1 MMKKINTMLEKSK
14 AFEKQ
19 VKTSSDI
26 IQEKNKMSELKKEE
40 WNKLTEFAQ
49 KYIPYLNKEDKIKAE
64 GLFEQGERMDI
75 LIKEKLAK
83 MDLSKPNEIEKTLKL
98 VDMSYDNKY
107 KIFTKVIDIFKS
119 NMTKRMSDGT
129 ISRVEVDVFNILLAK
144 RNKEKE
150 AFLNEKT
157 SSFNKIYEKL
167 NASKKISDGIPKT
180 QPMVKEIS
188 SYTREDDASSFFE
201 DNIPSEAPLSDE
213 FLNIVKEVLD
223 LFS

>member
-1 MMKKINTMLEKSK
+1 
-14 AFEKQ
+14 
-19 VKTSSDI
+19 
-26 IQEKNKMSELKKEE
+26 
-40 WNKLTEFAQ
+40 
-49 KYIPYLNKEDKIKAE
+49 
-64 GLFEQGERMDI
+64 MDI

-83 MDLSKPNEIEKTLKL
+83 LDLSKSDDIEKTIKL

-119 NMTKRMSDGT
+119 NITKRTSDGT
-129 ISRVEVDVFNILLAK
+129 ISKVEVDVFNILLAK

-167 NASKKISDGIPKT
+167 NASKKISEGIPKT
-180 QPMVKEIS
+180 QAMVKEIS
-188 SYTREDDASSFFE
+188 SSTREYDASTLFE